1 MGIFDRFFDRDY
13 ENLIKRSLTEYET
26 GIVRVILLCI
36 EDLPFSV
43 GVNKVAHILQGHQTI
58 FLTQYDFLSNRMFGK
73 LQQFSTMEL
82 TYIIKMLAIHRYIVV
97 HEELKVFEVV
107 SVSPKGVSLLEGRRK
122 LDFHFLDTICE
133 THKVQ
138 VDEDDMKY
146 VNALKECRIELA
158 MKETGKAYD
167 ICSDVDLLKIAHAR
181 PTTMKMLES
190 IEGLDVEF
198 IDKYGDMFIDT
209 IWKVIKGKTTVD

>member
-1 MGIFDRFFDRDY
+1 MNIIDLLIKNEKIHTKVNSINIEY
-13 ENLIKRSLTEYET
+13 ENSIARIVLI
-26 GIVRVILLCI
+26 CI

-43 GVNKVAHILQGHQTI
+43 GVSKVAQILQGHQTI
-58 FLTQYDFLSNRMFGK
+58 FLTEHGFLDNRMFGK
-73 LQQFSTMEL
+73 LQQFSKMEL

-107 SVSPKGVSLLEGRRK
+107 SVSPKGVSFLEGRRK

-133 THKVQ
+133 THIVS

-146 VNALKECRIELA
+146 VHALKECRIELA

-167 ICSDVDLLKIAHAR
+167 ICDDVDLLKIAHAR
-181 PTTMKMLES
+181 PTTMKQLEAVD
-190 IEGLDVEF
+190 GLDAEFVE
-198 IDKYGDMFIDT
+198 KYGNDFIEV
-209 IWKVIKGKTTVD
+209 IWKIIKE